1 MAYLLSTC
9 YCNCNYLLMSSLK
22 NNSYYTNEHI
32 RIINETVSYHK
43 IVLFMK
49 GNAREPKCKYSKRA
63 LDLLKSAKG
72 QVIKTVNVLESE
84 GVRNG
89 VKIISGYPT
98 FPQLFVNGKFIG
110 GVDTM
115 EQMYHEGKLQG
126 LIQM

>member
-1 MAYLLSTC
+1 M
-9 YCNCNYLLMSSLK
+9 
-22 NNSYYTNEHI
+22 
-32 RIINETVSYHK
+32 
-43 IVLFMK
+43 
-49 GNAREPKCKYSKRA
+49 
-63 LDLLKSAKG
+63 
-72 QVIKTVNVLESE
+72 LESE